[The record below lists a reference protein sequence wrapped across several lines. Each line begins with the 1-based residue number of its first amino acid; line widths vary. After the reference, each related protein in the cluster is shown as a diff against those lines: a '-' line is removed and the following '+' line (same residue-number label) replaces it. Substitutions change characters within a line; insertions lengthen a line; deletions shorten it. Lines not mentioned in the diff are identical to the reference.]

1 MRRPPGIRPDIH
13 ARFELVYTKAMA
25 APSKPKATVKVAL
38 PDDGVLAPDQD
49 AMAIG
54 CHWKRPLPS
63 LSGDDDPSFEGILTR
78 DEDAGD

>member
-13 ARFELVYTKAMA
+13 ARFERVYAKAMA
-25 APSKPKATVKVAL
+25 APGKPKATAKMAL
-38 PDDGVLAPDQD
+38 PDDVLAPDHG

-63 LSGDDDPSFEGILTR
+63 LSGDDDPSFEGTLTR